1 MSAKVY
7 TRTGDKGTSQLLT
20 VGRVPKN
27 HPRLIAY
34 GDIDELNASIGVA
47 LAATPAEPLSEW
59 LGRTQDDL
67 FVLGSQIAVPHP
79 EKIKTPIPQLQ
90 PHHTEQLEKWID
102 ELDEQIEP
110 LRSFILPG
118 GCAAAAALH
127 LSRTI
132 CRRCER
138 LLQELHQEEALAVEV
153 LTYINRL
160 SDFLFTAAR
169 FANAR
174 AGVTDIP
181 WKA

>member
-20 VGRVPKN
+20 VGRVPKD

-47 LAATPAEPLSEW
+47 IAAAPADPLPDW
-59 LGRTQDDL
+59 LGTTQDDL

-79 EKIKTPIPQLQ
+79 EKINTPIPQLEAR
-90 PHHTEQLEKWID
+90 HTEQLERWID

-118 GCAAAAALH
+118 GSAAAAALH

-138 LLQELHQEEALAVEV
+138 LLQSLHQQETLAVEV

-160 SDFLFTAAR
+160 SDLLFTAAR
-169 FANAR
+169 YANAR
-174 AGVTDIP
+174 AGVADIP
-181 WKA
+181 WKP